1 MKTVVT
7 RRVQMACVMSQWATG
22 ALYGA
27 GLVVVARLF
36 LPVPDP
42 SATAAQIAAQ
52 FAEHRDRIRL
62 GALLMVIGCGFF
74 APFGAVLAARIR
86 RMESDTPVFTYLQLL
101 SFGATLAVT
110 FLVPMSFALAAFRP
124 EQDPA
129 ITQMLNDAAWF
140 LLLYIWP
147 LFTVWLW
154 SLAAPILLA
163 PKGTATFPRWVG
175 HVSLWCGLLF
185 APSLLIDHF
194 KTGPWAYN
202 GLLGVYIPAAA
213 LALWGTATSL
223 ALIRALRNNGSDP
236 ATAADPADSARTS
249 HVVLSR

>member
-1 MKTVVT
+1 
-7 RRVQMACVMSQWATG
+7 MSEWATG

-42 SATAAQIAAQ
+42 STSAGEIAAQ

-74 APFGAVLAARIR
+74 APFGAVLVARTR
-86 RMESDTPVFTYLQLL
+86 RMESDTPVFTYLQFV

-110 FLVPMSFALAAFRP
+110 SLVPMSFALAAFRP

-129 ITQMLNDAAWF
+129 ITEMLNDTAWF
-140 LLLYIWP
+140 VLVYIWP
-147 LFTVWLW
+147 LFTVWPW

-175 HVSLWCGLLF
+175 HLSLWCGLLF
-185 APSLLIDHF
+185 ASSFLVDHL
-194 KTGPWAYN
+194 KTGPLPTTDCCLHTRRCPRNLRFGNSFRRDYQPSQR
-202 GLLGVYIPAAA
+202 GIR
-213 LALWGTATSL
+213 
-223 ALIRALRNNGSDP
+223 LIRI
-236 ATAADPADSARTS
+236 
-249 HVVLSR
+249 